1 MITKILAVLFIV
13 SGSVIASALLYG
25 QRGYFWLLM
34 VGEKTSGLIVDI
46 SPAGEQALTRSRY
59 NFSSPTSV
67 QAYNVSVRF
76 QTASLEYLA
85 TSRLD
90 YYQLNALVDG
100 QLTLDP
106 ELNRSRLIGKPLAVI
121 YLAQDPNRNE
131 VDAAPGWRAYGYP
144 LTGGLVFIGM
154 GMVLWRLS
162 AKR

>member
-13 SGSVIASALLYG
+13 SGSVICSALLYE

-34 VGEKTSGLIVDI
+34 FGEKTTGSIVDI
-46 SPAGEQALTRSRY
+46 SPAGDQALTRSRY

-76 QTASLEYLA
+76 QSASAEYLV
-85 TSRLD
+85 TSRVN

-106 ELNRSRLIGKPLAVI
+106 ELNRSRLSGKPLPVI
-121 YLAQDPNRNE
+121 YLAQDPLRSG
-131 VDAAPGWRAYGYP
+131 VDAAPGWSAYGYP

-154 GMVLWRLS
+154 GIVLWRTR
-162 AKR
+162 AKC